1 MNAIIL
7 SLISWFIFLINP
19 PIGLGSLVVLIETGL
34 YCLMEYRIKK
44 ADDSE
49 KDTLYNAYFI
59 LSVMLVIV
67 TSVIMLFLYQL
78 DGDSTVTL
86 INKRGELLNTV
97 LYMIGLMVN
106 VLSIKTVYDERNK
119 WLHRYGGRELYDYF
133 DPEGLTFTM
142 PRSFY
147 ICMGASIVS
156 GLLCPYLGTIGFW
169 TLLYIPI
176 IMFSRM
182 NLKIYKNMYIKLSH
196 NRGTE
201 KEYERLKH
209 VVPGGIYTHY
219 CLWFAYMIAFM
230 VIGIK
235 FLCYSQ
241 NIFVL
246 SFLPTLK
253 DLYAFYPFI
262 VSIIGD
268 FICAFILIY
277 NLKQRN

>member
-1 MNAIIL
+1 MYAIIL
-7 SLISWFIFLINP
+7 SLVSWFIFLINP
-19 PIGLGSLVVLIETGL
+19 PIGLGSLVILIETGV
-34 YCLMEYRIKK
+34 YALMQYRIKK

-49 KDTLYNAYFI
+49 KDTLYNVYFI
-59 LSVMLVIV
+59 LSIMLVIV

-86 INKRGELLNTV
+86 INKRGALMNTV
-97 LYMIGLMVN
+97 LYMLGLMVN
-106 VLSIKTVYDERNK
+106 VLSIKMVYDERNK
-119 WLHRYGGRELYDYF
+119 WLHRYGGQEYYDYF
-133 DPEGLTFTM
+133 DPEGMTFSI

-147 ICMGASIVS
+147 ICMVASILS
-156 GLLCPYLGTIGFW
+156 SLLCPYLGTIGFW
-169 TLLYIPI
+169 TVLFIPI

-201 KEYERLKH
+201 NEYERLKH
-209 VVPGGIYTHY
+209 VVPGGIYTSY
-219 CLWFAYMIAFM
+219 CIWFTFMIAFVVM
-230 VIGIK
+230 GIK

-241 NIFVL
+241 RIFVF
-246 SFLPTLK
+246 SFLPTLN
-253 DLYAFYPFI
+253 DTFAFYPFI
-262 VSIIGD
+262 VSMIGD

>member
-44 ADDSE
+44 AEDSE

-59 LSVMLVIV
+59 LSVMLVVV

-119 WLHRYGGRELYDYF
+119 FRKSCKLI
-133 DPEGLTFTM
+133 GLE
-142 PRSFY
+142 

-201 KEYERLKH
+201 NEYERLKH

-219 CLWFAYMIAFM
+219 CLWFTYMIAFM

-262 VSIIGD
+262 VSIVGD

>member
-1 MNAIIL
+1 MYAIIL
-7 SLISWFIFLINP
+7 SLVSWFIFLINP
-19 PIGLGSLVVLIETGL
+19 PIGLGSLVILIETGV
-34 YCLMEYRIKK
+34 YALMQYRIKK

-49 KDTLYNAYFI
+49 KDTLYNVYFI
-59 LSVMLVIV
+59 LSIMLVIV

-86 INKRGELLNTV
+86 INKRGALMNTV
-97 LYMIGLMVN
+97 LYMLGLMVN
-106 VLSIKTVYDERNK
+106 VLSIKMVYDERNK
-119 WLHRYGGRELYDYF
+119 WLHRYGGQEYYDYF
-133 DPEGLTFTM
+133 DPEGMTFSI

-147 ICMGASIVS
+147 VCMIASILS
-156 GLLCPYLGTIGFW
+156 SLLCPYLGTIGFW
-169 TLLYIPI
+169 TVLFIPI

-201 KEYERLKH
+201 NEYERLKH
-209 VVPGGIYTHY
+209 VVPGGVYTSY
-219 CLWFAYMIAFM
+219 CIWFTFMIAFVVM
-230 VIGIK
+230 GIK

-241 NIFVL
+241 RIFVF
-246 SFLPTLK
+246 SFLPTLN
-253 DLYAFYPFI
+253 DTFAFYPFI
-262 VSIIGD
+262 VSMIGD

>member
-59 LSVMLVIV
+59 LSVMLVVV

-182 NLKIYKNMYIKLSH
+182 NLKIYKNMYIKLS
-196 NRGTE
+196 
-201 KEYERLKH
+201 
-209 VVPGGIYTHY
+209 Y
-219 CLWFAYMIAFM
+219 CLWFTYMIAFM

-241 NIFVL
+241 SIFVL

-262 VSIIGD
+262 VSIVGD

>member
-1 MNAIIL
+1 
-7 SLISWFIFLINP
+7 
-19 PIGLGSLVVLIETGL
+19 
-34 YCLMEYRIKK
+34 
-44 ADDSE
+44 
-49 KDTLYNAYFI
+49 
-59 LSVMLVIV
+59 
-67 TSVIMLFLYQL
+67 
-78 DGDSTVTL
+78 
-86 INKRGELLNTV
+86 
-97 LYMIGLMVN
+97 
-106 VLSIKTVYDERNK
+106 
-119 WLHRYGGRELYDYF
+119 
-133 DPEGLTFTM
+133 
-142 PRSFY
+142 
-147 ICMGASIVS
+147 
-156 GLLCPYLGTIGFW
+156 
-169 TLLYIPI
+169 
-176 IMFSRM
+176 MFSRM

-201 KEYERLKH
+201 NEYERLKH

-219 CLWFAYMIAFM
+219 CLWFTYMIAFM

>member
-1 MNAIIL
+1 
-7 SLISWFIFLINP
+7 
-19 PIGLGSLVVLIETGL
+19 
-34 YCLMEYRIKK
+34 
-44 ADDSE
+44 
-49 KDTLYNAYFI
+49 
-59 LSVMLVIV
+59 
-67 TSVIMLFLYQL
+67 
-78 DGDSTVTL
+78 
-86 INKRGELLNTV
+86 
-97 LYMIGLMVN
+97 
-106 VLSIKTVYDERNK
+106 
-119 WLHRYGGRELYDYF
+119 
-133 DPEGLTFTM
+133 
-142 PRSFY
+142 
-147 ICMGASIVS
+147 
-156 GLLCPYLGTIGFW
+156 
-169 TLLYIPI
+169 
-176 IMFSRM
+176 M

-201 KEYERLKH
+201 NEYERLKH

-219 CLWFAYMIAFM
+219 CLWFTYMIAFM